1 MKKVTKDTAKSKRLH
16 KRIAI
21 DVAGFGLIL
30 AGIILSPV
38 PGPGGIPLIIIGLA
52 ILAQN
57 YEWAQKILD
66 RFRDY
71 VAETAKKSFPQERG
85 IMLFYDIITPL
96 ILALGIWLVFWIGG
110 KLWLTVGIFAIFWG
124 IGIFFGNRK
133 RGERLYG
140 WCRRM
145 FTRLR

>member
-1 MKKVTKDTAKSKRLH
+1 MNKAPKHTSNSKRLH

-21 DVAGFGLIL
+21 DIAGFGLII

-38 PGPGGIPLIIIGLA
+38 PGPGGIPLIVIGLA

-71 VAETAKKSFPQERG
+71 IAETAKKSFPKDRG
-85 IMLFYDIITPL
+85 IMIFYDIITPL
-96 ILALGIWLVFWIGG
+96 ILALGLWLIISIGG
-110 KLWLTVGIFAIFWG
+110 KLWLTVGIFATFWG
-124 IGIFFGNRK
+124 IGIFFGNRQ
-133 RGERLYG
+133 RGERLYN
-140 WCRRM
+140 WFKELFRR
-145 FTRLR
+145 